1 MPESAARPWPTIYAG
16 EATRAETAKQRAPAL
31 TPLARLRRIVV
42 PGHPHVIVHLGRQGA
57 PVFRDAADRQR
68 YLVALAEAA
77 RIARVAVHAYGLWP
91 GEVRLLVSPQGEA
104 SLATLMQAVG
114 LRYVRSF
121 NQKYGN
127 TGTPWEGRFRSTVIE
142 RQTQFLPCLR
152 FVEGPADAHCAA
164 PAAPGFETERASSA
178 AHHLGLRVDRLVSEH
193 PAIWSFGNTPFERHA
208 AYRRFVDH
216 PAEEGELA
224 AILQAALNGWVLGSP
239 EFAAMVE
246 ALTGR
251 RPQRALR
258 GRPRKSV
265 PPAPHI

>member
-1 MPESAARPWPTIYAG
+1 M
-16 EATRAETAKQRAPAL
+16 
-31 TPLARLRRIVV
+31 ARLRRIVV

-57 PVFRDAADRQR
+57 PVFRDAADRRR

-91 GEVRLLVSPQGEA
+91 GEVRLLVSPQSEA
-104 SLATLMQAVG
+104 GLAALMQAVG

-121 NQKYGN
+121 NLKYSC

-142 RQTQFLPCLR
+142 PQTQFLPCLR
-152 FVEGPADAHCAA
+152 FVEGAADALSPA
-164 PAAPGFETERASSA
+164 PAAAGFEADRASSA
-178 AHHLGLRVDRLVSEH
+178 AHHLGLRVDPLVSEH
-193 PAIWSFGNTPFERHA
+193 PAIWGFGNTPFERHA
-208 AYRRFVDH
+208 AYRRFVQH
-216 PAEEGELA
+216 PAAEGELA
-224 AILQAALNGWVLGSP
+224 AILQAAWNGWVLGSP